1 MGKHSQDNDDDGY
14 WPKPVPKDERD
25 GGGQQ
30 GIDQQNQDDDGR
42 EEEN

>member
-25 GGGQQ
+25 GGQQ
-30 GIDQQNQDDDGR
+30 GTDQQDQDDDGR